1 MADAPSSIEERAE
14 NGEHEQEAEEFFPRG
29 SVEHDGKGMDVIF
42 RKHRAKVE
50 TTVALSRAE
59 VPLRGVLVEPDAD
72 VLLLVRG
79 TVSHYVP
86 RPTRDEDGKQDGWKV
101 QTVLRSAYVESL
113 GSEAQA
119 IEGLYRR
126 LIEKSPEGAT
136 EVLAA
141 IRSIA
146 SEHLAE
152 F

>member
-1 MADAPSSIEERAE
+1 MSDARSIEERAE
-14 NGEHEQEAEEFFPRG
+14 NGEHEEVAEELFPRG
-29 SVEHDGKGMDVIF
+29 AVENDGKSIDVIF
-42 RKHRAKVE
+42 RRHRTKVE

-59 VPLRGVLVEPDAD
+59 VPLRGGLVEPDAD

-86 RPTRDEDGKQDGWKV
+86 RPTRDDAGKQDGWKV

-126 LIEKSPEGAT
+126 LIEKSPQGAT
-136 EVLAA
+136 EVLEA

-146 SEHLAE
+146 AEHLAE